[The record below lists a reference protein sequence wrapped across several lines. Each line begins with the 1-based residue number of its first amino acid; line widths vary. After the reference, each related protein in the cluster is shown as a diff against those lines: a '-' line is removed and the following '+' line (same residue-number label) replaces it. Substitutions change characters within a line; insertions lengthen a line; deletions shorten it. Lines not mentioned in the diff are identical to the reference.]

1 MQKVLITLLFLTTFS
16 FSITI
21 EEAIMLK
28 YSSYI
33 SSSLLFIV
41 ILIAFLLYWTFHYK
55 KSAKNLRAELAVRNE
70 GLKTMQR
77 RIQNSEVLS
86 IKKEHEL
93 EKKILEFTQTISN
106 LEKKLKEGLKSQV
119 VSKIEEYQMKRI
131 KSKR

>member
-1 MQKVLITLLFLTTFS
+1 MTS
-16 FSITI
+16 ASSITV
-21 EEAIMLK
+21 EEELMYK
-28 YSSYI
+28 YGSYI
-33 SSSLLFIV
+33 PASLLFIAL
-41 ILIAFLLYWTFHYK
+41 LIIFLLYWTFHYK
-55 KSAKNLRAELAVRNE
+55 KSVKNLKAELAVRNE
-70 GLKTMQR
+70 GLKTIQR
-77 RIQNSEVLS
+77 RIQNNEVLS